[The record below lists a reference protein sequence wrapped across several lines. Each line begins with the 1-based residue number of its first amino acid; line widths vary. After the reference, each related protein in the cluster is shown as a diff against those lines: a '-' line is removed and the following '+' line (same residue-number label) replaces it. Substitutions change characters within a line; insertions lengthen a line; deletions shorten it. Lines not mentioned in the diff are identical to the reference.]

1 MLEPLACAMKAHIHG
16 RSLQY
21 KPSPSMLSR
30 YLGYTAVSSH
40 PYIFRYL
47 LPARPPYNLYNT
59 QQSHR
64 KHRTNMVGFHMDRYP
79 HPWKLR
85 EARSCSTHQLW
96 LACEEINN
104 TIRADRMRSFAP
116 ASYLRETQDKCQQVI
131 DERRGS
137 SFISSFPQFDMIG
150 LNDLSLEMGR
160 LGAISGVSPDL
171 LMGQTAPQQ
180 SITFQSTPVPQQN
193 ITFEPA
199 PAPVPPP
206 PPPPQETIHR
216 VLLKD
221 PFGRVI
227 GSREETEK
235 EKEDRE
241 YEAWKKEFGAK

>member
-1 MLEPLACAMKAHIHG
+1 MGKFNPLVPG
-16 RSLQY
+16 D
-21 KPSPSMLSR
+21 
-30 YLGYTAVSSH
+30 
-40 PYIFRYL
+40 
-47 LPARPPYNLYNT
+47 
-59 QQSHR
+59 
-64 KHRTNMVGFHMDRYP
+64 HMDRFL

-85 EARSCSTHQLW
+85 EARSLS
-96 LACEEINN
+96 AEELTWAFSEIQS
-104 TIRADRMRSFAP
+104 TIRATILLPLHIKRAM
-116 ASYLRETQDKCQQVI
+116 RETQDKISQVL

-160 LGAISGVSPDL
+160 LDTISGVSPGL

-199 PAPVPPP
+199 PAPAPPP